1 MADPFTPHSR
11 RSRWHEHV
19 EHYTPDG
26 PLGRL
31 LFTLVSGSLGVG
43 ALVFAVFSLVS
54 FTFGFLAAVIA
65 VLSASV
71 GLVACL
77 LAIVVLWPVYLSLIG
92 NVESAASYAQADA
105 TGSSATADD
114 PVEILKREYAAGN
127 VSDEAFERRLDAL
140 LDAEER
146 DSRQG
151 GNHHR
156 EAARELE

>member
-1 MADPFTPHSR
+1 MADPLPP
-11 RSRWHEHV
+11 RSDRPRWHRRI

-31 LFTLVSGSLGVG
+31 LFAVIAGASGVG
-43 ALVFAVFSLVS
+43 SILLGVFSLVS
-54 FTFGFLAAVIA
+54 FG
-65 VLSASV
+65 VLGVLGGLLLGVV

-77 LAIVVLWPVYLSLIG
+77 LAVVVLWPVYLSLIG

-127 VSDEAFERRLDAL
+127 VPDEAFERRLDAL

-156 EAARELE
+156 NAARELE